1 MPIQRKTANPK
12 TAIMEDLT
20 ILIAVIALSVWP
32 IVCFFYFRRKH
43 QALLER
49 LAEKDLDDI
58 PTQDLV
64 VTVLQAIGCQPVLN
78 EEKHICFKYQGE
90 DFYIATQEDSR
101 FIVIWNP
108 WWGTSEVNNNAL
120 PYLKEIVN
128 LVNVDSIVTT
138 VYTTDEEQKHIGFH
152 SKCHIMFTPKE
163 APLDEYLK
171 VVLDQFFATHDVI
184 KDNFKQLSMASS
196 DTEKEKRVRVK
207 GFASYKEGGTPV
219 TLDNVDA

>member
-1 MPIQRKTANPK
+1 MA
-12 TAIMEDLT
+12 DLT

-32 IVCFFYFRRKH
+32 VVYLLYFRRKH
-43 QALLER
+43 KELTDR

-64 VTVLQAIGCQPVLN
+64 ITVLQAIGCQPALN

-90 DFYIATQEDSR
+90 EFYIATQEDSR

-108 WWGTSEVNNNAL
+108 WWGTSEITNSAL

-128 LVNVDSIVTT
+128 LVNIDSIVTT
-138 VYTTDEEQKHIGFH
+138 VYTTDDEQQNLGFH
-152 SKCHIMFTPKE
+152 SKCQILFTPKE

-171 VVLDQFFATHDVI
+171 AVLDQFFATHDVI
-184 KDNFKQLSMASS
+184 KDNFKQLSTAPNEK
-196 DTEKEKRVRVK
+196 EKEKRVRVK
-207 GFASYKEGGTPV
+207 GFASYKESGSTVP
-219 TLDNVDA
+219 LDNVGD

>member
-1 MPIQRKTANPK
+1 MA
-12 TAIMEDLT
+12 DLT

-43 QALLER
+43 KEIADR
-49 LAEKDLDDI
+49 LAERDLDDI
-58 PTQDLV
+58 STQDLV
-64 VTVLQAIGCQPVLN
+64 VTVLQAIGCQPQLN
-78 EEKHICFKYQGE
+78 EEKHICFKYQGD

-108 WWGTSEVNNNAL
+108 WWGTSELTNKAL

-138 VYTTDEEQKHIGFH
+138 VYTTDEEQKNLGFH
-152 SKCHIMFTPKE
+152 SKCHILFTPKE

-171 VVLDQFFATHDVI
+171 AVLDQFFATHDVI
-184 KDNFKQLSMASS
+184 KDNFKQLNAAPTE
-196 DTEKEKRVRVK
+196 TEKEKRV
-207 GFASYKEGGTPV
+207 A
-219 TLDNVDA
+219 

>member
-1 MPIQRKTANPK
+1 MA
-12 TAIMEDLT
+12 DLT

-43 QALLER
+43 KEIADR
-49 LAEKDLDDI
+49 LDDI
-58 PTQDLV
+58 STQDLV
-64 VTVLQAIGCQPVLN
+64 VTVLQAIGCQPQLN
-78 EEKHICFKYQGE
+78 EEKHICFKYQGD

-108 WWGTSEVNNNAL
+108 WWGTSELTNKAL

-138 VYTTDEEQKHIGFH
+138 VYTTDEEQKNLGFH
-152 SKCHIMFTPKE
+152 SKCHILFTPKE

-171 VVLDQFFATHDVI
+171 AVLDQFFATHDVI
-184 KDNFKQLSMASS
+184 KDNFKQLNAAPTE
-196 DTEKEKRVRVK
+196 TEKEKRVRVK
-207 GFASYKEGGTPV
+207 GFASYKDSGSTVP
-219 TLDNVDA
+219 LDNVEA